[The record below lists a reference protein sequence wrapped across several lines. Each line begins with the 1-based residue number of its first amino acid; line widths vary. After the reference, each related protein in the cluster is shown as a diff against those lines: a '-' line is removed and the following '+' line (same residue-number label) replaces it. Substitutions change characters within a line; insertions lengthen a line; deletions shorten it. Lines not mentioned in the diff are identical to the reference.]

1 MEKIT
6 FFRIIKTFL
15 IYIMPPKKHT
25 KRVRFSKKN
34 STRRIPRR
42 VIRKNTPF
50 RKRRISLRRKKVTGG
65 Q

>member
-1 MEKIT
+1 
-6 FFRIIKTFL
+6 
-15 IYIMPPKKHT
+15 MPPKKHT

-34 STRRIPRR
+34 STR
-42 VIRKNTPF
+42 F

>member
-1 MEKIT
+1 
-6 FFRIIKTFL
+6 
-15 IYIMPPKKHT
+15 MPPKKHT